1 MGNERI
7 VVVKEQ
13 KRGGFWP
20 FVGGLLL
27 GAVVLKTY
35 DNYQKS
41 KKEKDSL
48 DEPKTS
54 QEYDIIAEIAVVEQM
69 IDELNDIPN
78 KTEKELNRIKFLR
91 KQLGQ
96 LRDEESDYHT
106 RRSR

>member
-1 MGNERI
+1 MGNEKI
-7 VVVKEQ
+7 IVVKEQ

-27 GAVVLKTY
+27 GAAALKTY

-41 KKEKDSL
+41 KEVKKET
-48 DEPKTS
+48 ERPKTNR
-54 QEYDIIAEIAVVEQM
+54 EYDIIAEIAIVEQM

-91 KQLGQ
+91 KQLGE
-96 LRDEESDYHT
+96 LRDEQENYNN
-106 RRSR
+106 